1 MQTIRFSAEMLKAV
15 ALLAAT
21 KDRRSYLNGVL
32 VEAHRHETRLVA
44 SCGQKLGI
52 VRMGI
57 ENALDHDVSLI
68 MPMSVLRQIKVRAQR
83 GLLVILVI
91 DGDNHYLQIPEH
103 GLQYAFKPIADKYV
117 DYARTVPG
125 EFSGTAAQFDP
136 QHLMDFS
143 RCAAVLTGKPGV
155 PRVTPNADK
164 AALVTINGYDDF
176 VGIVMP
182 HRFTGTDRPA
192 DVSWFKRVRLP
203 APGQDDVAPFN
214 TARRGNRPA
223 IASAR

>member
-1 MQTIRFSAEMLKAV
+1 MLKAV
-15 ALLAAT
+15 ASLAAT
-21 KDRRSYLNGVL
+21 KDSRSYLNGVL
-32 VEAHRHETRLVA
+32 VEARKHETRLVA

-52 VRMGI
+52 VRADV
-57 ENALDHDVSLI
+57 ENEVDHDVSLI
-68 MPMSVLRQIKVRAQR
+68 IPMSMLRQIKVRAR
-83 GLLVILVI
+83 PGLLTELVV
-91 DGDNHYLQIPEH
+91 DGDNHYLRLP
-103 GLQYAFKPIADKYV
+103 GDGMQYTFKPVADKYV

-155 PRVTPNADK
+155 PRVTPNGDK

-176 VGIVMP
+176 VGILMP
-182 HRFTGTDRPA
+182 YRFTGTDKLA
-192 DVSWFKRVRLP
+192 DISWFKRVRMP
-203 APGQDDVAPFN
+203 AQGQDDVAPSN
-214 TARRGNRPA
+214 ATRRGNRPA